1 MFHKNLFLEN
11 REDGLI
17 LIISISMLLIEQNSK
32 DFVLYVFKHVNIS
45 SDVYMNKKIT
55 YIPKK
60 RKGIFKR
67 HKINI

>member
-1 MFHKNLFLEN
+1 M
-11 REDGLI
+11 
-17 LIISISMLLIEQNSK
+17 SISMLLKEQNSK

-45 SDVYMNKKIT
+45 SDVYMNTKIT
-55 YIPKK
+55 NIPIK

>member
-55 YIPKK
+55 K